1 MINDII
7 NVFKNLPSNHLHH
20 TLITIVVI
28 ATLLIVR
35 YRVNRYNL
43 NFIDIFLGFLP
54 IIIELIFQI
63 QSVLNKEWMLIK
75 TLPLEISY
83 LTIFA
88 IPIYLFMPSR
98 ILQSWI
104 YYIGIWSAA
113 AAFLNTIM
121 MGAEP
126 WHVLLRYYGHHGT
139 LLYFGISIYIS
150 GYRPTLNDYYNTAKI
165 MLLIIFIIGLIN
177 MIIGSNYM
185 FTRFKPTG
193 MNLTLL
199 MADWPYYFIII
210 VSIGLVFCYLL
221 YLIGKDKLHKSVKY
235 PPNYNN

>member
-63 QSVLNKEWMLIK
+63 QSLLNKEWMLIK

-221 YLIGKDKLHKSVKY
+221 YLIGKDKLHKPVK
-235 PPNYNN
+235 

>member
-43 NFIDIFLGFLP
+43 NLIDIFLGFLP

-63 QSVLNKEWMLIK
+63 QSILNKEWMLIK

-83 LTIFA
+83 LTSFA
-88 IPIYLFMPSR
+88 IPIYLYMPSR

-221 YLIGKDKLHKSVKY
+221 YLIGKDKLHKSVK
-235 PPNYNN
+235 

>member
-1 MINDII
+1 MINDIVD
-7 NVFKNLPSNHLHH
+7 VFKNLPSNHLHH

-63 QSVLNKEWMLIK
+63 QSMLNKEWMLIK

-83 LTIFA
+83 LTSFA
-88 IPIYLFMPSR
+88 IPIYLYKPSR

-150 GYRPTLNDYYNTAKI
+150 GYKPTLKDYYNTAKI

-177 MIIGSNYM
+177 KIIGSNYM
-185 FTRFKPTG
+185 FTRFKPPG

-221 YLIGKDKLHKSVKY
+221 YLIGKDKLHKPVK
-235 PPNYNN
+235 

>member
-83 LTIFA
+83 LTTFA
-88 IPIYLFMPSR
+88 IPIYLYMPSR

-126 WHVLLRYYGHHGT
+126 WHLLLRYYGHHGT

-150 GYRPTLNDYYNTAKI
+150 GYRPTLKDYYNTAKI
-165 MLLIIFIIGLIN
+165 MLLIILKLMFWILILK
-177 MIIGSNYM
+177 G
-185 FTRFKPTG
+185 FLKP
-193 MNLTLL
+193 LL
-199 MADWPYYFIII
+199 
-210 VSIGLVFCYLL
+210 GNLL
-221 YLIGKDKLHKSVKY
+221 YNGI
-235 PPNYNN
+235 

>member
-1 MINDII
+1 MINDIVD
-7 NVFKNLPSNHLHH
+7 VFKNLPSNHLHH

-63 QSVLNKEWMLIK
+63 QSILNKEWMLIK

-221 YLIGKDKLHKSVKY
+221 YLIGKDKLHKPVK
-235 PPNYNN
+235 

>member
-1 MINDII
+1 MINDIVD
-7 NVFKNLPSNHLHH
+7 VFKNLPSNHLHH

-63 QSVLNKEWMLIK
+63 QSMLNKEWMLIK

-83 LTIFA
+83 LTSFA
-88 IPIYLFMPSR
+88 IPIYLYKPSR

-139 LLYFGISIYIS
+139 LLYFDISIYIS
-150 GYRPTLNDYYNTAKI
+150 GYKPTLKDYYNTAKI

-177 MIIGSNYM
+177 KIIGSNYM
-185 FTRFKPTG
+185 FTRFKPPG

-221 YLIGKDKLHKSVKY
+221 YLIGKDKLHKPVK
-235 PPNYNN
+235 

>member
-1 MINDII
+1 MINDIVD
-7 NVFKNLPSNHLHH
+7 VFKNLPSNHLHH

-43 NFIDIFLGFLP
+43 NLIDIFLGFLP

-63 QSVLNKEWMLIK
+63 QSMLNKEWMLIK

-83 LTIFA
+83 LTSFA
-88 IPIYLFMPSR
+88 IPIYLYKPSR

-221 YLIGKDKLHKSVKY
+221 YLIGKDKLHKSVK
-235 PPNYNN
+235 

>member
-177 MIIGSNYM
+177 KIIGSNYM
-185 FTRFKPTG
+185 FTRFKPPG

-221 YLIGKDKLHKSVKY
+221 YLIGKDKLHKPVK
-235 PPNYNN
+235 

>member
-43 NFIDIFLGFLP
+43 NLIDIFLGFLP

-88 IPIYLFMPSR
+88 IPIYLYMPSR

-150 GYRPTLNDYYNTAKI
+150 GYRPTLKDYYDTAKI

-185 FTRFKPTG
+185 FTRFKPPG

-221 YLIGKDKLHKSVKY
+221 YLIGKDKLHKSVK
-235 PPNYNN
+235 

>member
-20 TLITIVVI
+20 TLITIVAI

-43 NFIDIFLGFLP
+43 NLIDIFLGFLP

-221 YLIGKDKLHKSVKY
+221 YLIGKDKLHKPVK
-235 PPNYNN
+235 

>member
-63 QSVLNKEWMLIK
+63 QSMLNKEWMLIK

-83 LTIFA
+83 LTSFA
-88 IPIYLFMPSR
+88 IPIYLYKPSR

-177 MIIGSNYM
+177 KIIGSNYM
-185 FTRFKPTG
+185 FTRFKPPG

-221 YLIGKDKLHKSVKY
+221 YLIGKDKLHKPVK
-235 PPNYNN
+235 

>member
-28 ATLLIVR
+28 ATLLILR

-185 FTRFKPTG
+185 FTRFKPPG

-221 YLIGKDKLHKSVKY
+221 YLIGKDKLHKPVK
-235 PPNYNN
+235 

>member
-7 NVFKNLPSNHLHH
+7 NVFTNLPSNHLNH
-20 TLITIVVI
+20 TIITIAII
-28 ATLLIVR
+28 ASLLIIR
-35 YRVNRYNL
+35 YRVNNYNFHIL
-43 NFIDIFLGFLP
+43 DIVLGFLP
-54 IIIELIFQI
+54 IFIEIIFQI
-63 QSVLNKEWMLIK
+63 QSVLHKEWTLIK
-75 TLPLEISY
+75 TLPIEISY
-83 LTIFA
+83 LTSFA
-88 IPIYLFMPSR
+88 IPVFLFKPSR
-98 ILQSWI
+98 KLQSWI
-104 YYIGIWSAA
+104 FYIGIWSAA

-121 MGAEP
+121 MGEEP
-126 WHVLLRYYGHHGT
+126 WHMLLRYYGHHGI

-150 GYRPTLNDYYNTAKI
+150 GYRPTLKDYYNTAII

-177 MIIGSNYM
+177 KIIGSNYM

-221 YLIGKDKLHKSVKY
+221 YLIGKDKLHKSVK
-235 PPNYNN
+235 

>member
-150 GYRPTLNDYYNTAKI
+150 GYRPTLKDYYDTAKI

-221 YLIGKDKLHKSVKY
+221 YLIGKDKLHKSVK
-235 PPNYNN
+235 

>member
-1 MINDII
+1 MINDIVD
-7 NVFKNLPSNHLHH
+7 VFKNLPSNHLHH

-63 QSVLNKEWMLIK
+63 QSMLNKEWMLIK

-113 AAFLNTIM
+113 AAFLNTLM

-150 GYRPTLNDYYNTAKI
+150 GYKPTLKDYYNTAKI

-221 YLIGKDKLHKSVKY
+221 YLIGKDKLHKSVK
-235 PPNYNN
+235 

>member
-63 QSVLNKEWMLIK
+63 QSMLNKEWMLIK

-83 LTIFA
+83 LTSFA
-88 IPIYLFMPSR
+88 IPIYLYKPSR

-150 GYRPTLNDYYNTAKI
+150 GYRPTLKDYYNTAKI

-177 MIIGSNYM
+177 KIIGSNYM

-221 YLIGKDKLHKSVKY
+221 YLIGKDKLHKSVK
-235 PPNYNN
+235 

>member
-88 IPIYLFMPSR
+88 IPIYLYMPSR

-104 YYIGIWSAA
+104 YYIGIWSA

-221 YLIGKDKLHKSVKY
+221 YLIGKDKLHKPVK
-235 PPNYNN
+235 

>member
-28 ATLLIVR
+28 AILLIVR

-63 QSVLNKEWMLIK
+63 QSVLNKEWILIK

-83 LTIFA
+83 LTSFA
-88 IPIYLFMPSR
+88 IPIYLYMPSR

-150 GYRPTLNDYYNTAKI
+150 GYRPTLKDYYNTAKI

-185 FTRFKPTG
+185 FTRFKPAG

-221 YLIGKDKLHKSVKY
+221 YLIGKDKLHKPVK
-235 PPNYNN
+235 

>member
-1 MINDII
+1 MINDIVD
-7 NVFKNLPSNHLHH
+7 VFKNLPSNHLHH

-63 QSVLNKEWMLIK
+63 QSMLNKEWMLIK

-83 LTIFA
+83 LTSFA
-88 IPIYLFMPSR
+88 IPIYLYMPSR

-150 GYRPTLNDYYNTAKI
+150 GYKPTLKDYYNTAKI

-177 MIIGSNYM
+177 KIIGSNYM
-185 FTRFKPTG
+185 FTRFKPPG

-221 YLIGKDKLHKSVKY
+221 YLIGKDKLHKPVK
-235 PPNYNN
+235 

>member
-150 GYRPTLNDYYNTAKI
+150 GYKPTLKDYYNTAKI

-177 MIIGSNYM
+177 KIIGSNYM
-185 FTRFKPTG
+185 FTRFKPPG

-221 YLIGKDKLHKSVKY
+221 YLIGKDKLHKSVK
-235 PPNYNN
+235 

>member
-1 MINDII
+1 MINDIVD
-7 NVFKNLPSNHLHH
+7 VFKNLPSNHLHH

-43 NFIDIFLGFLP
+43 NLIDIFLGFLP

-63 QSVLNKEWMLIK
+63 QSILNKEWMLIK

-83 LTIFA
+83 LTSFA
-88 IPIYLFMPSR
+88 IPIYLYMPSK

-150 GYRPTLNDYYNTAKI
+150 GYRPTLKDYYNTAKI

-177 MIIGSNYM
+177 KIIGSNYM
-185 FTRFKPTG
+185 FTRFKPPG

-221 YLIGKDKLHKSVKY
+221 YLIGKDKLHKPVK
-235 PPNYNN
+235 

>member
-150 GYRPTLNDYYNTAKI
+150 GYRPTLKDYYDTAKI

-177 MIIGSNYM
+177 KIIGSNYM

-221 YLIGKDKLHKSVKY
+221 YLIGKDKLHKSVK
-235 PPNYNN
+235 

>member
-88 IPIYLFMPSR
+88 IPIYLYMPSR

-150 GYRPTLNDYYNTAKI
+150 GYRPTLKDYYDTAKI

-221 YLIGKDKLHKSVKY
+221 YLIGRDKLHKSVK
-235 PPNYNN
+235 

>member
-63 QSVLNKEWMLIK
+63 QSVLNKEWMLTK

-221 YLIGKDKLHKSVKY
+221 YLIGKDKLHKPVK
-235 PPNYNN
+235 

>member
-83 LTIFA
+83 LTSFA
-88 IPIYLFMPSR
+88 IPIYLYKPSR

-221 YLIGKDKLHKSVKY
+221 YLIGKDKLHKSVK
-235 PPNYNN
+235 

>member
-20 TLITIVVI
+20 TLITIVAI

-43 NFIDIFLGFLP
+43 NLIDIFLGFLP

-63 QSVLNKEWMLIK
+63 QSVLNKEWILIK

-83 LTIFA
+83 LTSFA
-88 IPIYLFMPSR
+88 IPIYLYIPSR

-150 GYRPTLNDYYNTAKI
+150 GYRPTLKDYYNTAKI

-185 FTRFKPTG
+185 FTRFKPAG

-221 YLIGKDKLHKSVKY
+221 YLIGKDKLHKSVK
-235 PPNYNN
+235 

>member
-177 MIIGSNYM
+177 KIIGSNYM
-185 FTRFKPTG
+185 FTRFKPPG

-221 YLIGKDKLHKSVKY
+221 YLIGKDKLHKSVK
-235 PPNYNN
+235 

>member
-63 QSVLNKEWMLIK
+63 QSVLNKDWMLIK

-126 WHVLLRYYGHHGT
+126 WHVLIRYYGHHGT

-150 GYRPTLNDYYNTAKI
+150 GYRPTLNDYYK
-165 MLLIIFIIGLIN
+165 
-177 MIIGSNYM
+177 
-185 FTRFKPTG
+185 
-193 MNLTLL
+193 
-199 MADWPYYFIII
+199 
-210 VSIGLVFCYLL
+210 
-221 YLIGKDKLHKSVKY
+221 
-235 PPNYNN
+235 

>member
-1 MINDII
+1 MINDIVD
-7 NVFKNLPSNHLHH
+7 VFKNLPSNHLHH

-150 GYRPTLNDYYNTAKI
+150 GYRPTLKDYYDTAKI

-221 YLIGKDKLHKSVKY
+221 YLIGRDKLDKSIK
-235 PPNYNN
+235 

>member
-35 YRVNRYNL
+35 YRFNRYNL
-43 NFIDIFLGFLP
+43 KFIDIFLGFLP

-221 YLIGKDKLHKSVKY
+221 YLIGKDKLHKPVK
-235 PPNYNN
+235 

>member
-83 LTIFA
+83 LTTFA
-88 IPIYLFMPSR
+88 IPIYLYMPSR

-177 MIIGSNYM
+177 KIIGSNYM
-185 FTRFKPTG
+185 FTRFKPPG

-221 YLIGKDKLHKSVKY
+221 YLIGKDKLNKPVK
-235 PPNYNN
+235 

>member
-7 NVFKNLPSNHLHH
+7 NVFTNLPSNHLNH
-20 TLITIVVI
+20 TIITIAII
-28 ATLLIVR
+28 ASLLIIR
-35 YRVNRYNL
+35 YRVNKYNFHIL
-43 NFIDIFLGFLP
+43 DIVLGFLP
-54 IIIELIFQI
+54 IFIEIIFQI
-63 QSVLNKEWMLIK
+63 QSVLHKEWTLIK
-75 TLPLEISY
+75 TLPIEISY
-83 LTIFA
+83 LTSFA
-88 IPIYLFMPSR
+88 IPVFLFKPSR
-98 ILQSWI
+98 KLQSWI
-104 YYIGIWSAA
+104 FYIGIWSAA

-121 MGAEP
+121 MGEEP
-126 WHVLLRYYGHHGT
+126 WHMLLRYYGHHGI

-150 GYRPTLNDYYNTAKI
+150 GYRPTLKDYYNTAII

-177 MIIGSNYM
+177 KIIGSNYM

-221 YLIGKDKLHKSVKY
+221 YLIGRDKLHKSIK
-235 PPNYNN
+235 

>member
-165 MLLIIFIIGLIN
+165 MLLIIFIIGVIN

-185 FTRFKPTG
+185 FTRFKPIG

-221 YLIGKDKLHKSVKY
+221 YLIGKDKLHKPVK
-235 PPNYNN
+235 

>member
-1 MINDII
+1 MINDIVD
-7 NVFKNLPSNHLHH
+7 VFKNLPSNHLHH
-20 TLITIVVI
+20 TLITIIVI

-63 QSVLNKEWMLIK
+63 QSILNKEWMLIK

-83 LTIFA
+83 LTSFA
-88 IPIYLFMPSR
+88 IPIYLYMPSR

-139 LLYFGISIYIS
+139 LLYFGLSIYIS
-150 GYRPTLNDYYNTAKI
+150 GYRPTLKDYYDTAKI
-165 MLLIIFIIGLIN
+165 MLLIIFIIGVIN

-221 YLIGKDKLHKSVKY
+221 YLIGKDKLHKPVK
-235 PPNYNN
+235 